1 MPPVLAAAE
10 LAAAFEAPLSASP
23 PLLACESCV
32 AVAAVV
38 CDAAAPLPL
47 AEVAFAALLL
57 LDVPD
62 VEAFVELPA
71 EDCEPRSKFFCFFW

>member
-1 MPPVLAAAE
+1 MLAVAEAAA
-10 LAAAFEAPLSASP
+10 AAVLEAPLSASP
-23 PLLACESCV
+23 AAPAPLLACVSCV
-32 AVAAVV
+32 AVLEV

-47 AEVAFAALLL
+47 VEVAFAALLL

-71 EDCEPRSKFFCFFW
+71 EDCEPLNIQ